1 MEEDKAHFGPR
12 KGKETADVQL
22 RTFQAGG
29 KIMDISYTLARGD
42 SLSQNKYEKKRV
54 SRGQSTRCTGV
65 PRDTQKARTHR
76 GDRGGIISK
85 VQWG

>member
-29 KIMDISYTLARGD
+29 KIMDISYTSARGD
-42 SLSQNKYEKKRV
+42 TLSQNKYEKKSELRAEHKV
-54 SRGQSTRCTGV
+54 YWC
-65 PRDTQKARTHR
+65 
-76 GDRGGIISK
+76 SK
-85 VQWG
+85 GHPESKNP